1 MMEIRFEPNL
11 SHCIQTLAK
20 KEYDRIMSQLLE
32 TNAEN
37 PELGERLEILKMFLE
52 STDFNKLRSEYEPY
66 LVQGKKVTF
75 TLCTQADNTKYR
87 MEIE

>member
-1 MMEIRFEPNL
+1 MEIELEPDL

-20 KEYDRIMSQLLE
+20 REYDQIMSHLLE
-32 TNAEN
+32 TNADN
-37 PELGERLEILKMFLE
+37 PELGEILEILKLFLE
-52 STDFNKLRSEYEPY
+52 STDFNKLRTEYEPY